1 MEDKIM
7 KYETTNSSKY
17 RRAFSFLLILLFTV
31 QLVLF
36 FDIDETFAEGNS
48 ASGATAV
55 DENISYTG
63 SYTLTGQEMNE
74 YINSWKSNHSD
85 IVNPDANDPD
95 AEQAAATVIPWAG
108 GKYGEYRV
116 ATQTIR
122 YRTVENGVEVF
133 KPVKRRVIFLGLT
146 VTGAVPNV
154 TIEAEQPTAKVT
166 RYIDEDGNTVK
177 EAGTFGFLDADQYIY
192 DAGGKIAYVF
202 KNTLPD
208 TSDIRTH
215 VYTKYVEP
223 VPTTP
228 QVQEMQKTKA
238 IKSRVPSRPE
248 ISKVKKASS
257 RIAPKTADNTGIAFY
272 SGLLGLSMLS
282 GTLLLLQRKIKLSK
296 Q

>member
-7 KYETTNSSKY
+7 KYETKKSSKY
-17 RRAFSFLLILLFTV
+17 RRVFSFLLILIFAV
-31 QLVLF
+31 QLVLL
-36 FDIDETFAEGNS
+36 FDIDETFAEENS
-48 ASGATAV
+48 ASGSTAV

-154 TIEAEQPTAKVT
+154 TIGAEQKAAKVT

-177 EAGTFGFLDADQYIY
+177 EAGIFGFLDADQYIY

-215 VYTKYVEP
+215 VYTKYVES
-223 VPTTP
+223 VSTTP
-228 QVQEMQKTKA
+228 QIQNVPKPKVS
-238 IKSRVPSRPE
+238 KSSNPSRHG
-248 ISKVKKASS
+248 ISKAKKASS
-257 RIAPKTADNTGIAFY
+257 SRITPKTADNTGIAFY

-282 GTLLLLQRKIKLSK
+282 GTLLLLQRKSRLSK
-296 Q
+296 

>member
-7 KYETTNSSKY
+7 KYEAKKSLKY
-17 RRAFSFLLILLFTV
+17 RRAFSFLLILIFAV
-31 QLVLF
+31 QLVLL
-36 FDIDETFAEGNS
+36 FDIDETFAEGNNT
-48 ASGATAV
+48 SGSTAV

-74 YINSWKSNHSD
+74 YINSWKSNHPD

-95 AEQAAATVIPWAG
+95 AEQAAAAVIPWAG

-154 TIEAEQPTAKVT
+154 TIGAEQQAAKVT

-223 VPTTP
+223 VPTTLQIQNVP
-228 QVQEMQKTKA
+228 KTKA
-238 IKSRVPSRPE
+238 IKSHVSSRPG
-248 ISKVKKASS
+248 ISKAKKASS
-257 RIAPKTADNTGIAFY
+257 RITPKTADNTGIAFY
-272 SGLLGLSMLS
+272 SGLLGLSVASVMLILMKKKFNPS
-282 GTLLLLQRKIKLSK
+282 N
-296 Q
+296 

>member
-7 KYETTNSSKY
+7 KYEITKSSKY
-17 RRAFSFLLILLFTV
+17 KRVFSVLLILLITV
-31 QLVLF
+31 QLVLI
-36 FDIDETFAEGNS
+36 FDIDETFAEGNIS
-48 ASGATAV
+48 SGATAV

-63 SYTLTGQEMNE
+63 SYTLTGQDMTD

-85 IVNPDANDPD
+85 IVNPDANDSD

-154 TIEAEQPTAKVT
+154 TIEAEQKAAKVT

-215 VYTKYVEP
+215 VYTKYVES

-228 QVQEMQKTKA
+228 QVQETQKTKA

>member
-7 KYETTNSSKY
+7 KYEAKKSLKY
-17 RRAFSFLLILLFTV
+17 RRAFSFLLILIFAV
-31 QLVLF
+31 QLVLL
-36 FDIDETFAEGNS
+36 FDIDETFAEGNNT
-48 ASGATAV
+48 SGSTAV

-74 YINSWKSNHSD
+74 YINSWKSNHPD
-85 IVNPDANDPD
+85 IVNPDANDPA

-154 TIEAEQPTAKVT
+154 TIGAEQQAAKVT

-192 DAGGKIAYVF
+192 DAGGNIAYVF

-208 TSDIRTH
+208 TFDIRTH

-223 VPTTP
+223 VPTTS
-228 QVQEMQKTKA
+228 QVQEMPKTKA
-238 IKSRVPSRPE
+238 IKSRVPYRPG
-248 ISKVKKASS
+248 ISKVKKS
-257 RIAPKTADNTGIAFY
+257 
-272 SGLLGLSMLS
+272 
-282 GTLLLLQRKIKLSK
+282 
-296 Q
+296 

>member
-1 MEDKIM
+1 MQGKIV
-7 KYETTNSSKY
+7 KYEITKSSKY
-17 RRAFSFLLILLFTV
+17 KRVFSVLLILLITV
-31 QLVLF
+31 QLVLI
-36 FDIDETFAEGNS
+36 FDIDETFAEGNI
-48 ASGATAV
+48 ASGATAI

-85 IVNPDANDPD
+85 IVNPDA
-95 AEQAAATVIPWAG
+95 EQATAAVIPWAG

-154 TIEAEQPTAKVT
+154 TILTEQPMAKVT

-208 TSDIRTH
+208 TSDIRTY
-215 VYTKYVEP
+215 VYTKYAEP
-223 VPTTP
+223 APTTP
-228 QVQEMQKTKA
+228 QVQETPKPKVS
-238 IKSRVPSRPE
+238 KSRVPSRPG
-248 ISKVKKASS
+248 ISKAKKASS
-257 RIAPKTADNTGIAFY
+257 RIAPKTSDNTGIEFY
-272 SGLLGLSMLS
+272 SGLLGLSVASVMLI
-282 GTLLLLQRKIKLSK
+282 LMKKKFKLSK
-296 Q
+296 

>member
-1 MEDKIM
+1 
-7 KYETTNSSKY
+7 
-17 RRAFSFLLILLFTV
+17 V

-36 FDIDETFAEGNS
+36 FDIDETFAEGNNT
-48 ASGATAV
+48 SGATAV

-154 TIEAEQPTAKVT
+154 TIGAEQKAAKVT

-215 VYTKYVEP
+215 VYTKYVES
-223 VPTTP
+223 VSTTP
-228 QVQEMQKTKA
+228 QIQNVPKPKVS
-238 IKSRVPSRPE
+238 KSSDPSRHG
-248 ISKVKKASS
+248 ISKAKKASS
-257 RIAPKTADNTGIAFY
+257 SRITPKTADNTGIEFY
-272 SGLLGLSMLS
+272 
-282 GTLLLLQRKIKLSK
+282 
-296 Q
+296 

>member
-7 KYETTNSSKY
+7 KYETTKSSKY

-36 FDIDETFAEGNS
+36 FDINETFAEENS
-48 ASGATAV
+48 ASGSTAV

-146 VTGAVPNV
+146 VSGGVPSV
-154 TIEAEQPTAKVT
+154 TIGVDLPTAKVT

-223 VPTTP
+223 VSNTP
-228 QVQEMQKTKA
+228 QIQKVPKPKVS
-238 IKSRVPSRPE
+238 KSSVPSRPG
-248 ISKVKKASS
+248 ISKAKKASS
-257 RIAPKTADNTGIAFY
+257 SRITPKTADNTGIAFY
-272 SGLLGLSMLS
+272 SGLLGLSMTAVMLI
-282 GTLLLLQRKIKLSK
+282 LMKKKFNPSK
-296 Q
+296 

>member
-7 KYETTNSSKY
+7 KYETKKSSKY
-17 RRAFSFLLILLFTV
+17 RRAFSFLLILLFAV
-31 QLVLF
+31 QLVLL
-36 FDIDETFAEGNS
+36 FDIDETFAEENS
-48 ASGATAV
+48 ASGSTAV

-63 SYTLTGQEMNE
+63 SYTMTGQEMNE

-85 IVNPDANDPD
+85 IVNPDANDPN

-154 TIEAEQPTAKVT
+154 TIGAEQKAAKVT

-228 QVQEMQKTKA
+228 QVQNVPKTKA
-238 IKSRVPSRPE
+238 IKSHVSSRPG

-257 RIAPKTADNTGIAFY
+257 RITPKTADNTGIAFY
-272 SGLLGLSMLS
+272 SGLLGLSVASVMLIMMKKKF
-282 GTLLLLQRKIKLSK
+282 TLSK
-296 Q
+296 

>member
-1 MEDKIM
+1 MQGKIV
-7 KYETTNSSKY
+7 KYEITKSSKY
-17 RRAFSFLLILLFTV
+17 KRVFSVLLILLITV
-31 QLVLF
+31 QLVLI
-36 FDIDETFAEGNS
+36 FDIDETFAEGNI

-85 IVNPDANDPD
+85 IVNPDVNDPD
-95 AEQAAATVIPWAG
+95 AEQATAAVIPWAG

-154 TIEAEQPTAKVT
+154 TIGAEQKAAKVT

-208 TSDIRTH
+208 TSDIRTY
-215 VYTKYVEP
+215 VYTKYAEP
-223 VPTTP
+223 APTTP
-228 QVQEMQKTKA
+228 QVQETPKPKVS
-238 IKSRVPSRPE
+238 KSRVPSRLG
-248 ISKVKKASS
+248 ISKAKKASS
-257 RIAPKTADNTGIAFY
+257 RITPKTADNTGIAFY
-272 SGLLGLSMLS
+272 SGLLGLSMTGVMLI
-282 GTLLLLQRKIKLSK
+282 LMKKKFKLSK
-296 Q
+296 